1 MTVTV
6 PALGG
11 HEDRCP
17 SVAFTDVPPYGNW
30 AHEGID
36 YVLEQGLFQ
45 GVSDTL
51 FAPDK
56 TMTRAMVVTVL
67 WRNAGSPKGG
77 EAEFVDVEPGQW
89 YTEAVAWA
97 AENSIVNGVGEGRFA
112 PMSQITREQLATI
125 LYRYI
130 AK

>member
-1 MTVTV
+1 M
-6 PALGG
+6 
-11 HEDRCP
+11 
-17 SVAFTDVPPYGNW
+17 
-30 AHEGID
+30 
-36 YVLEQGLFQ
+36 FQ

-112 PMSQITREQLATI
+112 PMLPSSIAMKAEKKETA
-125 LYRYI
+125 I
-130 AK
+130 AKWENC